1 MMQIAMRKKTDI
13 CQIRKDNFESQ
24 RLVVKMLLIVGNE
37 RNKDKWTNDE
47 AKNSS
52 NDFLFA
58 NSIFSLYWAGY
69 MTFC

>member
-37 RNKDKWTNDE
+37 RNKDK
-47 AKNSS
+47 
-52 NDFLFA
+52 
-58 NSIFSLYWAGY
+58 
-69 MTFC
+69 